1 LLITNLRLIWFSD
14 TNQRVNLSVGFDC
27 ILNTEIKET
36 NSAIKGNALALY
48 LRTRFQTS
56 RYEFIFT
63 SLVKNSPRL
72 FTSFQAVIR
81 SYETTKLYRDLKL
94 RCAIIQDKSLIM
106 LPSEQ
111 IFTKYNGVWNLSA
124 EQGNLGTF
132 FITNIRLVWFANLSE
147 NFNVSLP
154 WVQVK
159 CIRIRESKY
168 GTALVLETS
177 EFSGGYVLGF
187 KVEKI
192 EEVFTEVS
200 QLFKTYIAQPM
211 FGVECV
217 FEEQEKNID
226 EVTIPRVEDNLEIVE
241 TGYEEHVRATRKR
254 YEVGK

>member
-1 LLITNLRLIWFSD
+1 METLGSLKNMSGGGGKSSDVVEFIWQDREIRFDVTLAQLQCRVGEKVIDSINSVEDTKGNNGERGSLLITNLRLIWFSD

-106 LPSEQ
+106 LPKE
-111 IFTKYNGVWNLSA
+111 
-124 EQGNLGTF
+124 
-132 FITNIRLVWFANLSE
+132 
-147 NFNVSLP
+147 
-154 WVQVK
+154 
-159 CIRIRESKY
+159 
-168 GTALVLETS
+168 
-177 EFSGGYVLGF
+177 
-187 KVEKI
+187 
-192 EEVFTEVS
+192 
-200 QLFKTYIAQPM
+200 
-211 FGVECV
+211 
-217 FEEQEKNID
+217 
-226 EVTIPRVEDNLEIVE
+226 
-241 TGYEEHVRATRKR
+241 
-254 YEVGK
+254 